1 VGYILKILFTKNKL
15 KMAIQKEIWQDH
27 IEGNLFKN
35 NEFLLASTDAGQYVL
50 HGKVVHIPQAGALP
64 TIAKNRSSVPAV
76 VVQRTDADIT
86 YVLDEF
92 TTDPILIP
100 NIEAYELSYSK
111 RESVLGEYEA
121 ALRQT
126 VADNM
131 LVSWSPGGG
140 TGLVVRTTGA
150 STATHLTGTTGNRKK
165 LTVTDL
171 KNAQLQL
178 NKQNVPMEGRYALLS
193 ADMFQQLTDD
203 MSATQYR
210 DFSAAYDVKDGIL
223 GRLFGFQIMMRG
235 GVVTYDNALV
245 PQVNAFGAT
254 PDDEDNDGV
263 LCWQIGAVER
273 AVGQISFFERIGDPT
288 YYGDVYSV
296 GVRMGARKRR
306 SDAKGIV
313 AIVQA
318 VA

>member
-1 VGYILKILFTKNKL
+1 
-15 KMAIQKEIWQDH
+15 MAIQKEIWQDH

-50 HGKVVHIPQAGALP
+50 QGKVVHIPQAGA
-64 TIAKNRSSVPAV
+64 TANVEKNRSSVPAT
-76 VVQRTDADIT
+76 VVQRTDSDIT
-86 YVLDEF
+86 YALDEY

-100 NIEAYELSYSK
+100 NAETFELSYNK

-121 ALRQT
+121 SLRQT
-126 VADNM
+126 IADNL
-131 LVSWSPGGG
+131 LVDWSP
-140 TGLVVRTTGA
+140 TGSTGYIIRTTGT
-150 STATHLTGTTGNRKK
+150 STATHLSGTTGTRKK
-165 LTVTDL
+165 FTVNDL

-178 NKQNVPMEGRYALLS
+178 NKQNIPMEGRYALMS

-223 GRLFGFQIMMRG
+223 GRLFGFNIMMRG
-235 GVVTYDNALV
+235 GVVTYDDSTIPV
-245 PQVNAFGAT
+245 VNAYGAT
-254 PDDEDNDGV
+254 AAATDNDGV

-273 AVGQISFFERIGDPT
+273 ALGQILFFERIGDPT

-296 GVRMGARKRR
+296 SVRMGGRLRR
-306 SDAKGIV
+306 SDAKGII
-313 AIVQA
+313 AIVQDQP
-318 VA
+318 

>member
-1 VGYILKILFTKNKL
+1 
-15 KMAIQKEIWQDH
+15 MAIQKEIWQDH

-50 HGKVVHIPQAGALP
+50 NGHVVHIPQAGALP
-64 TIAKNRSSVPAV
+64 TVVKNRSSVPAT
-76 VVQRTDADIT
+76 VVQRGDTDIT
-86 YVLDEF
+86 YTLDEY

-100 NIEAYELSYSK
+100 NAETFELSYNK
-111 RESVLGEYEA
+111 RESVLSEYETS
-121 ALRQT
+121 LRET
-126 VADNM
+126 VADN
-131 LVSWSPGGG
+131 LLIDWSPSDG
-140 TGLVVRTTGA
+140 TGVIIRTTGA
-150 STATHLTGTTGNRKK
+150 AVATTLAGTTGNRAKF
-165 LTVTDL
+165 VVNDL

-178 NKQNVPMEGRYALLS
+178 NKQNVPMEGRYALIS

-210 DFSAAYDVKDGIL
+210 DFSAAYDVKDGVL
-223 GRLFGFQIMMRG
+223 GRLFGFNIMMRS
-235 GVVTYDNALV
+235 GVVTYTNDLAPV
-245 PQVNAFGAT
+245 VNPYGTT
-254 PDDEDNDGV
+254 PAVTDNDGI

-273 AVGQISFFERIGDPT
+273 ALGDIKFFERIGDPT

-296 GVRMGARKRR
+296 SVRMGARKRR

-318 VA
+318 TA